1 MPLRIFVKKAFYT
14 YYVYTKKKNTKKNTN
29 TLTCSCAHF
38 GGQ

>member
-1 MPLRIFVKKAFYT
+1 MTLRIFVKKAFYT
-14 YYVYTKKKNTKKNTN
+14 YHVYMKRKKKKYKN